1 MYDERKHNS
10 EIKTAK
16 RIGFEEGKNKGRAE
30 GEYSKALSVAKNRLN
45 GGVSIEK
52 LSEMTGLSIEEI
64 QM

>member
-30 GEYSKALSVAKNRLN
+30 GEYSKALSVAK
-45 GGVSIEK
+45 VSIR
-52 LSEMTGLSIEEI
+52 
-64 QM
+64 